1 MENKGNRLLAPVRSA
16 IKKYGRKR
24 FMVLFLGSL
33 LAFATLWVMDPSNP
47 TLQGVLQEG
56 TWFFVTVGLLS
67 KTFVYLA
74 LLHIGRKI
82 LFDYIDLGDIYDK
95 VMNDN
100 DSSFGAGLF
109 MVGIGSF
116 AIAIAIVI
124 AVAAL
129 AT

>member
-1 MENKGNRLLAPVRSA
+1 MENNGNRLLAPLRSA

-47 TLQGVLQEG
+47 FLQGSFNEG

-82 LFDYIDLGDIYDK
+82 LFDYIDLGDIYNK
-95 VMNDN
+95 VMGDR
-100 DSSFGAGLF
+100 DSSVGAGLY
-109 MVGIGSF
+109 MVGIGLFSV
-116 AIAIAIVI
+116 AIAVVI